1 MSILNKLLA
10 SAQGAAARGGTS
22 ARTTTRPA
30 RGAGTGRR
38 TSVSRAT
45 PTSRGNS
52 LRGIGMAKRP
62 APRRTAFGRQQPTTA
77 ASGLSG
83 LIGGLLRRR

>member
-10 SAQGAAARGGTS
+10 TAQGAAARGGT
-22 ARTTTRPA
+22 AGRATTRPS
-30 RGAGTGRR
+30 RGVSTGRR
-38 TSVSRAT
+38 TSVSRNT
-45 PTSRGNS
+45 QPSRGAA

-77 ASGLSG
+77 ANGLGG